1 MYLVLYTD
9 LSGDGLLDIVTAN
22 NLDNTVSYLQGIT
35 AKQYAAAATSNS
47 GAGPSGIIV
56 ADLNGDRLPDIAL
69 ASSATNNVQVALQLC
84 K

>member
-1 MYLVLYTD
+1 MKKVLYTD

-35 AKQYAAAATSNS
+35 AKQYATAATSNS

-56 ADLNGDRLPDIAL
+56 ADAQSNYQL
-69 ASSATNNVQVALQLC
+69 APNAHIE
-84 K
+84 